1 MRDDPLRNKD
11 CGFNAGHQEFH
22 VVQDFWRLGVMQTKP
37 RFLQE
42 VTTLGLDH
50 ARVLEAARV
59 PYGPC
64 GLAAK
69 GD

>member
-1 MRDDPLRNKD
+1 MHSKD
-11 CGFNAGHQEFH
+11 CGFNAGHQELH
-22 VVQDFWRLGVMQTKP
+22 AVQDFWTLGLMQTKP

-50 ARVLEAARV
+50 ARVSEAASA

-64 GLAAK
+64 GLAAM